1 MDIINCRI
9 DFGFKNYNYIVK
21 RNELFSSVIEK
32 FKKDSGLV
40 SEFKCI
46 YDGKT
51 INDPNKTLEELD
63 IRDLVPIEVET
74 ICNCPGGGFSI
85 NFTDVS
91 KNIHEEHYFSKTA
104 PDYRIVSKGINVYGI
119 CKGKK
124 CKAYNKEVI
133 CPLKNKKIFNL
144 LDEKENLECPICGS
158 LIIPKTLGFFS
169 CEYRIKG
176 KKCENDMIIPF
187 ELRDKASNKDSI
199 RYFDPDK
206 NGKTIITELIVEVI
220 KFL

>member
-9 DFGFKNYNYIVK
+9 DFKGKNYIYIVK

-40 SEFKCI
+40 SGFRFFYE
-46 YDGKT
+46 GKM
-51 INDPNKTLEELD
+51 IKDPNKTLEELN
-63 IRDLVPIEVET
+63 IRNFEYIEVISVSEV
-74 ICNCPGGGFSI
+74 PGAGFSI

-91 KNIHEEHYFSKTA
+91 KNIHEERYFTKTA
-104 PDYRIVSKGINVYGI
+104 PDYRIASKGINVYGI

-133 CPLKNKKIFNL
+133 CPLKNTKIFNL
-144 LDEKENLECPICGS
+144 FDEKENLECPICGS

-176 KKCENDMIIPF
+176 KKCENDTITPF

-206 NGKTIITELIVEVI
+206 NGKTMITELIVEVI

>member
-9 DFGFKNYNYIVK
+9 KCEGRNYNYIVK

-32 FKKDSGLV
+32 FKKGLGLV
-40 SEFKCI
+40 SEFKCFYLGEI
-46 YDGKT
+46 
-51 INDPNKTLEELD
+51 INDPNKTLKELN
-63 IRDLVPIEVET
+63 IRNWSSIEVFT
-74 ICNCPGGGFSI
+74 IGEIPGGGFSI
-85 NFTDVS
+85 NFTDLS

-176 KKCENDMIIPF
+176 KKCENDTITPF
-187 ELRDKASNKDSI
+187 ELRDKASNEDSI

-206 NGKTIITELIVEVI
+206 NGKTMITELIVEVI

>member
-1 MDIINCRI
+1 MIINFI
-9 DFGFKNYNYIVK
+9 INFEGKNYNYIVK

-40 SEFKCI
+40 SGFECI
-46 YDGKT
+46 HNGRK
-51 INDPNKTLEELD
+51 INNPNKTLEELD
-63 IRDLVPIEVET
+63 IRYIKVIRVS
-74 ICNCPGGGFSI
+74 NVWGAGFSI

-133 CPLKNKKIFNL
+133 CPLKNIKIFNL

-176 KKCENDMIIPF
+176 KKCENDTITPF

-199 RYFDPDK
+199 RYFNPDK
-206 NGKTIITELIVEVI
+206 NGKTMITELIVEVI

>member
-9 DFGFKNYNYIVK
+9 KCEGRNYNYIVK

-32 FKKDSGLV
+32 LKKDSGLV
-40 SEFKCI
+40 SEFECRYLGRI
-46 YDGKT
+46 
-51 INDPNKTLEELD
+51 INDPNKSLEELD
-63 IRDLVPIEVET
+63 IKNLVPIEVEKVGK
-74 ICNCPGGGFSI
+74 IIGGGFSI

-133 CPLKNKKIFNL
+133 CPLKNIKIFNL

-176 KKCENDMIIPF
+176 KKCENDTITPF

-199 RYFDPDK
+199 RYFNPDK
-206 NGKTIITELIVEVI
+206 NGKTMITELIVEVI